1 MRLRQNEVNPE
12 SWIKTFGVHIKLYW
26 SAQQNRPYC
35 ALGFQEYGYYGLVFC
50 KAEGEDADADALY
63 VFEGVGTGDEGGTS
77 GTDIV
82 DE

>member
-12 SWIKTFGVHIKLYW
+12 SWIKTFGVHIM

-35 ALGFQEYGYYGLVFC
+35 ALGFQVYGYYGLVFC
-50 KAEGEDADADALY
+50 KAEGKDADADALY
-63 VFEGVGTGDEGGTS
+63 VFEGVGAGDEGGTS